1 MWEGCHEMLSSGH
14 GMAAAQQRLPTQ
26 DQESGIFQ
34 EEEGLLKPQ
43 LELRN
48 DWQLIVLGE
57 ESSLSLG
64 M

>member
-14 GMAAAQQRLPTQ
+14 GMTAAPQRLSTQ
-26 DQESGIFQ
+26 DQKSGIFQ

-48 DWQLIVLGE
+48 YWQLIVLGE